1 MRIVMKGTTGHLHGD
16 LTDSGANGS
25 CIDSLSDSLQQIEA
39 GGSKNV
45 RIDCAKILRA
55 DLGGLRVLY
64 VWMQC
69 ARFRGVELELVNL
82 SESLM
87 QHMHSLGIRKNCFL
101 PQAV

>member
-1 MRIVMKGTTGHLHGD
+1 MRIVMNGTTGQLHGD
-16 LTDSGANGS
+16 LTDSEASGS

-39 GGSKNV
+39 GGAKNI
-45 RIDCAKILRA
+45 RIDCAKILKA
-55 DLGGLRVLY
+55 DMGGFRLLY

-82 SESLM
+82 SESLL
-87 QHMHSLGIRKNCFL
+87 QHMRSLGIRKNCFL